1 VSGSAAAAVVVLMIV
16 VNGLFVAV
24 EFAFVSVRRTT
35 MDAAA
40 AAGDRRSGRV
50 AAGLD
55 RLSFLLSTVQFGI
68 TATSLVVGFL
78 AERAF
83 GDTVFAPLLEGLGLD
98 PALATGLA
106 VGAAFVVST
115 GVQMVFGEL
124 LPKAVAIARPN
135 EVARALALFAE
146 ASVRLLG
153 PFVRGFDV
161 SARSV
166 TRRVFRVETPSN
178 LDEGHTL
185 DEVARIIA
193 VSGAQGRLSDRQ
205 ASLLR
210 RAVVLGDRR
219 VGEVMVPRPDVVW
232 IAHDAPVAR
241 LRDIAASTGHSRFPV
256 RGADDDDV
264 LGSVHVKDL
273 LKVADDDRESTTV
286 GSIASSTVVV
296 PESETLRDLLT
307 ELKRRRRTFAVVVDE
322 YGSVAGIVTVEDVLE
337 ALVGDISDEFDRR
350 RSSGRTGDGRATV
363 PGSLTI
369 DRFAQLFGRT
379 LPEGPYETV
388 AGFLLDRLGTIP
400 EVGSRLIH
408 EGATFEVARREG
420 LRVVEV
426 LVTMPIGAV
435 TGEAER

>member
-1 VSGSAAAAVVVLMIV
+1 MIV
-16 VNGLFVAV
+16 ANGLFVAV

-40 AAGDRRSGRV
+40 VAGDRRSARV

-83 GDTVFAPLLEGLGLD
+83 GDTVFAPLLARLGLD
-98 PALATGLA
+98 PALSTALA

-124 LPKAVAIARPN
+124 LPKAVAVARPT
-135 EVARALALFAE
+135 EVSRALALFAE
-146 ASVRLLG
+146 VSVRLLG
-153 PFVRGFDV
+153 PFVRGFDAA
-161 SARSV
+161 ARTV
-166 TRRVFRVETPSN
+166 TRRVFRVETPSS

-205 ASLLR
+205 TALLR

-232 IAHDAPVAR
+232 LEHDAPVAR
-241 LRDIAASTGHSRFPV
+241 LRDVAAATGHSRFPV
-256 RGADDDDV
+256 RGRDDDDV

-273 LKVADDDRESTTV
+273 LKVADHERATTTV
-286 GSIASSTVVV
+286 GSIAASAAVV

-350 RSSGRTGDGRATV
+350 RSSGRTRDGRVSV
-363 PGSLTI
+363 PGSLTT
-369 DRFAQLFGRT
+369 DRFAELFGLE

-400 EVGSRLIH
+400 AVGALLVH
-408 EGATFEVARREG
+408 EGATLEVARREG

-426 LVTMPIGAV
+426 LVGMPVADATMS
-435 TGEAER
+435 EADR